1 MKKSWAA
8 AFAAA
13 SLSVLALAG
22 CSMAGNSPG
31 YSGSTGSKSS
41 SQSSTTTS
49 GTGSAV
55 TLKTGKSALGEI
67 VVDGKGMT
75 VYFYGKDTPN
85 SGSSACSGVCAG
97 LWPAVTTTA
106 STPKVEGVTGTVG
119 TITGTGGGKQVT
131 LNGLPL
137 YTWHGDSKAGDVTG
151 QGYQGV
157 WWVVDPAGMKIAP
170 SASVPNGY

>member
-1 MKKSWAA
+1 MKKPWAA

-22 CSMAGNSPG
+22 CAATGHSSG
-31 YSGSTGSKSS
+31 YAGSTASHSG
-41 SQSSTTTS
+41 TTTS
-49 GTGSAV
+49 GAGSAV
-55 TLKTGKSALGEI
+55 VLKTGKSSLGEI
-67 VVDGKGMT
+67 VVNGKGMT
-75 VYFYGKDTPN
+75 VYVFDKDKAN

-106 STPKVEGVTGTVG
+106 STPKVAGVTGTVG
-119 TITGTGGGKQVT
+119 TITGTGGRKQLT

-137 YTWHGDSKAGDVTG
+137 YTWHGDTKAGDVTG

-157 WWVVDPAGMKIAP
+157 WWTVDPSGMKVAP
-170 SASVPNGY
+170 TKVPSGY